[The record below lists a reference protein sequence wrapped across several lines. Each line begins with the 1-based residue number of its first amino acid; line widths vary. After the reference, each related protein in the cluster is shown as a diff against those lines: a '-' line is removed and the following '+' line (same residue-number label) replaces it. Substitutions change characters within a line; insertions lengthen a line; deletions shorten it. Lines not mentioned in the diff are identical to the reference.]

1 MTIRVHIID
10 SSKPSLVM
18 SSEVFKDKI
27 PGSIV
32 SFSLSG
38 KEGLTC
44 LQSKT
49 GKDLPDALV
58 VDFNLPDVD
67 GVTLIKELR
76 KFFAGPIFMTAA
88 PDKIVDYAVGEE
100 LFHYHD
106 ACCWIPKPVR
116 YEVLEKRIE
125 QFLINRHRLGKR
137 FDVNYPSRLVGK
149 GEGRGKRAPK
159 FDGKLM
165 NISLGGVCVAISEA
179 AKLKRDEEFVV
190 TMAVPT
196 GSLQGATAISVLKPL
211 LTPKKVAPAS
221 PIAKKVAN
229 KDAKPDSKLSKKLAM
244 KMTATQKSKQA
255 SNVKSNLDTANARRG
270 ATGKVEVEANATETM
285 NYSAQ
290 NMQEYKVKASV
301 AWVADGGRKIGL
313 KFAKMPDS
321 QRKQIETFL
330 KSLSV

>member
-1 MTIRVHIID
+1 
-10 SSKPSLVM
+10 M
-18 SSEVFKDKI
+18 SSEVFKDKL

-58 VDFNLPDVD
+58 VDFNLPDAD

-76 KFFAGPIFMTAA
+76 KFFSGPIFMTAA

-137 FDVNYPSRLVGK
+137 FDVNYPSLLVGK

-165 NISLGGVCVAISEA
+165 NISLGGVCVSISEA

-211 LTPKKVAPAS
+211 LTPKKLVPAS
-221 PIAKKVAN
+221 PMAKKGASKAV
-229 KDAKPDSKLSKKLAM
+229 KPDSKLSKKLSM

-255 SNVKSNLDTANARRG
+255 SNVKSKLDKANAQRG
-270 ATGKVEVEANATETM
+270 ATAKVEVEANTTETM

-290 NMQEYKVKASV
+290 SMQEYKIKASV

>member
-49 GKDLPDALV
+49 GKELPDALV
-58 VDFNLPDVD
+58 VDFNLPDAD

-76 KFFAGPIFMTAA
+76 KFFSGPIFMTAA
-88 PDKIVDYAVGEE
+88 PDKIVDYAVAEE

-137 FDVNYPSRLVGK
+137 FDVNYPSLLVGK

-196 GSLQGATAISVLKPL
+196 GSIQGATALSVLKPL

-221 PIAKKVAN
+221 VVA
-229 KDAKPDSKLSKKLAM
+229 KKLAKNESKASKNLAI
-244 KMTATQKSKQA
+244 KMTATQKSKPS
-255 SNVKSNLDTANARRG
+255 SNVKSNLDTVNTRRG
-270 ATGKVEVEANATETM
+270 ATAEVDANAIAPM
-285 NYSAQ
+285 NYNAQ
-290 NMQEYKVKASV
+290 NTQEYKVKASV